1 MVEEFD
7 IVSGEFEGNFFTHQK
22 NVLTASEWNSAEK
35 NHAIHLYRGE
45 LKNINK
51 EIEYKPENYRN
62 RESLLLHNVTN
73 VQFHSK
79 SISGENTSKIFDFE
93 QLLIMDAEIKESWEL
108 NGKTYGI
115 IRGTIIGKVRQLN
128 SNFDARNPPPQNT
141 SDFTKYTPDESNF
154 KLPPQRQVTDI
165 VRDGGGVLKGCF
177 SNIWRFLLA
186 LMFLLFLLWMLR
198 GCKDNNNVLNDCCAE
213 RDQLL
218 IEYEE
223 LKKEKDSLEI
233 KLSEMNDTIVDNG
246 GIDDEDL
253 QDEINQLSSRV
264 YFKGNSDEILKY
276 SDKQIDKIVQL
287 ISKSGNHEIEVR
299 GFYNGNGGIV
309 ENLDFKRASRVKE
322 LLINKGIDPNVISA
336 IGKGQSFID
345 DEDDLDDIVIEGETV
360 KWNRNMRVEI
370 KIIKY

>member
-1 MVEEFD
+1 
-7 IVSGEFEGNFFTHQK
+7 
-22 NVLTASEWNSAEK
+22 L
-35 NHAIHLYRGE
+35 
-45 LKNINK
+45 
-51 EIEYKPENYRN
+51 
-62 RESLLLHNVTN
+62 
-73 VQFHSK
+73 K

-93 QLLIMDAEIKESWEL
+93 QLLIRDAEIKDSWEL

-115 IRGTIIGKVRQLN
+115 IRGKVIGKVRQLN
-128 SNFDARNPPPQNT
+128 SNFDARNPPPQTT
-141 SDFTKYTPDESNF
+141 SEYTKYTPDESSF
-154 KLPPQRQVTDI
+154 ILPPQRQVTDI

-198 GCKDNNNVLNDCCAE
+198 GCIDNNDNSSDCCAE

-218 IEYEE
+218 IENEE
-223 LKKEKDSLEI
+223 LKKQKDSLEI
-233 KLSEMNDTIVDNG
+233 KLSEMNDSIGNNG
-246 GIDDEDL
+246 GFDDEEL
-253 QDEINQLSSRV
+253 QDEINKLSSRV

-276 SDKQIDKIVQL
+276 SDKHIDKIVEL
-287 ISKSGNHEIEVR
+287 ISKSGNLEIEVR
-299 GFYNGNGGIV
+299 GFYNGNGGVV

-322 LLINKGIDPNVISA
+322 LLINKGINQNIISA

-345 DEDDLDDIVIEGETV
+345 GVDDLDEIVIDGETV